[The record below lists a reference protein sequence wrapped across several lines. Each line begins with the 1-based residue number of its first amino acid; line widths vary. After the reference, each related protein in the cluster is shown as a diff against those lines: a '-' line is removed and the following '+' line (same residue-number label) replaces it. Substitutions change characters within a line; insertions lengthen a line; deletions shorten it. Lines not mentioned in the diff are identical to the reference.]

1 MNLTDDEIR
10 AALEHVA
17 SQAPDPARV
26 RAHLSART
34 RRHRQRRV
42 LLMAGGAVGAA
53 VAIGGPAV
61 VLSRRKPPPAPAS
74 PSLPDVRTWP
84 NLPSPTPEP
93 APAPG
98 TGRVPLRYRPAY
110 LPEDFL
116 EVFRIVAVDGHVF
129 QAREWHHQDPRLP
142 EVNPGAITLTLDLEG
157 FMSIE
162 GRSREITVNGAPGWL
177 TPPDAEV
184 QQVVWPVWG
193 GLSVSVEARH
203 MDDGWTVVQEVARSV
218 ELDYLAG
225 LEVPMAFG
233 QFLPYLGREQRM
245 TVEPDGDAWVA
256 TLSVLEDTAE
266 VMSARLGAHVLAP
279 SSPDAHEMQ
288 LRGRSGIVDVARDGR
303 GGSASVV
310 LDSGLT
316 LVVSVPG
323 GSDPVTEAELVQATN
338 EMTIGSAPYVG
349 WLWQR

>member
-116 EVFRIVAVDGHVF
+116 EVFRIVSVDGHVF

-162 GRSREITVNGAPGWL
+162 GRSREITVNGQRSFTVTAGAL
-177 TPPDAEV
+177 TVSDPLTLNVPSY
-184 QQVVWPVWG
+184 G
-193 GLSVSVEARH
+193 TRSVSVRVRTFALRAALRF
-203 MDDGWTVVQEVARSV
+203 VVVFAVHGVSTSCSIRPSAVA
-218 ELDYLAG
+218 
-225 LEVPMAFG
+225 
-233 QFLPYLGREQRM
+233 LG
-245 TVEPDGDAWVA
+245 
-256 TLSVLEDTAE
+256 
-266 VMSARLGAHVLAP
+266 
-279 SSPDAHEMQ
+279 
-288 LRGRSGIVDVARDGR
+288 
-303 GGSASVV
+303 
-310 LDSGLT
+310 
-316 LVVSVPG
+316 
-323 GSDPVTEAELVQATN
+323 
-338 EMTIGSAPYVG
+338 
-349 WLWQR
+349 